1 MREKAGALKLVAA
14 GLGGSAVL
22 LAWAITLSWVSPAF
36 AHPTSTALADR
47 YARGEY
53 LEAASLAEAAAGA
66 DDLAFAARALLA
78 HCMTGPA
85 APDASLV
92 ERAVKDAEAALRLD
106 PAHEEG
112 RLQLAIAL
120 SLKSR
125 DMDLMA
131 AWSAGYG
138 ERGKKLAD
146 EVLKANPANFYAH
159 GFLAV
164 WNLEVARRGGGM
176 GAWILGASTESGRKH
191 YEQARALAPD
201 DVGVHWQY
209 ARALAALDL
218 KGKTP
223 EVRAA
228 LQRALAAAASDHVEL
243 VMQARAQRLSDA
255 LAGDRDAAQRLAQAM
270 L

>member
-1 MREKAGALKLVAA
+1 
-14 GLGGSAVL
+14 
-22 LAWAITLSWVSPAF
+22 
-36 AHPTSTALADR
+36 
-47 YARGEY
+47 
-53 LEAASLAEAAAGA
+53 
-66 DDLAFAARALLA
+66 
-78 HCMTGPA
+78 
-85 APDASLV
+85 
-92 ERAVKDAEAALRLD
+92 
-106 PAHEEG
+106 
-112 RLQLAIAL
+112 
-120 SLKSR
+120 
-125 DMDLMA
+125 
-131 AWSAGYG
+131 
-138 ERGKKLAD
+138 
-146 EVLKANPANFYAH
+146 
-159 GFLAV
+159 
-164 WNLEVARRGGGM
+164 M
-176 GAWILGASTESGRKH
+176 GAWMLGASTESGRKH

>member
-1 MREKAGALKLVAA
+1 MREKAGAARSVAA
-14 GLGGSAVL
+14 GLAALVL
-22 LAWAITLSWVSPAF
+22 ILSWVSLAS
-36 AHPTSTALADR
+36 AHPTSPALADR
-47 YARGEY
+47 YSRGEY
-53 LEAASLAEAAAGA
+53 LEAAALAEDAAGA
-66 DDLAFAARALLA
+66 DDLAFAARSLLA
-78 HCMTGPA
+78 HCMTGSA
-85 APDASLV
+85 APDV
-92 ERAVKDAEAALRLD
+92 RVVDRAVKDAEAALRLD
-106 PAHEEG
+106 PKHEEG

-125 DMDLMA
+125 DMDVMA

-138 ERGKKLAD
+138 EKGKKLAED
-146 EVLKANPANFYAH
+146 VLKSDAGNFYAH

-176 GAWILGASTESGRKH
+176 GAWMLGASVEGGRKH

-218 KGKTP
+218 KGKAD

-228 LQRALAAAASDHVEL
+228 LDRALAAAASDHVEQ
-243 VMQARAQRLSDA
+243 VMQARAQQLSDA
-255 LAGDRDAAQRLAQAM
+255 LAGDRDAAQRMALAM

>member
-1 MREKAGALKLVAA
+1 MLQ
-14 GLGGSAVL
+14 
-22 LAWAITLSWVSPAF
+22 
-36 AHPTSTALADR
+36 AD
-47 YARGEY
+47 
-53 LEAASLAEAAAGA
+53 
-66 DDLAFAARALLA
+66 
-78 HCMTGPA
+78 
-85 APDASLV
+85 
-92 ERAVKDAEAALRLD
+92 
-106 PAHEEG
+106 
-112 RLQLAIAL
+112 
-120 SLKSR
+120 
-125 DMDLMA
+125 
-131 AWSAGYG
+131 
-138 ERGKKLAD
+138 
-146 EVLKANPANFYAH
+146 PANFYAH

-176 GAWILGASTESGRKH
+176 GAWMLGASTESGRKH

-243 VMQARAQRLSDA
+243 VMQARAQQLSDA

>member
-1 MREKAGALKLVAA
+1 MREKTGALKRVAA
-14 GLGGSAVL
+14 GLGA
-22 LAWAITLSWVSPAF
+22 LAIALTWVSPAF
-36 AHPTSTALADR
+36 PHPTSAVLAER

-53 LEAASLAEAAAGA
+53 LEAAAQAEEAAGA

-78 HCMTGPA
+78 HCMTGSA
-85 APDASLV
+85 APDASV
-92 ERAVKDAEAALRLD
+92 VDRAVRDAEAALRLD

-125 DMDLMA
+125 DMDVMA
-131 AWSAGYG
+131 AWSSGYG
-138 ERGKKLAD
+138 EKGRKLA
-146 EVLKANPANFYAH
+146 EQVLKADPANFYAH

-176 GAWILGASTESGRKH
+176 GAWMLGASAESGRRH

-218 KGKTP
+218 KGRTD

-228 LQRALAAAASDHVEL
+228 LGRALAAAASDHVEQ
-243 VMQARAQRLSDA
+243 VMQARAQQLSDA
-255 LAGDRDAAQRLAQAM
+255 VAGDRDAAQRLAQAM